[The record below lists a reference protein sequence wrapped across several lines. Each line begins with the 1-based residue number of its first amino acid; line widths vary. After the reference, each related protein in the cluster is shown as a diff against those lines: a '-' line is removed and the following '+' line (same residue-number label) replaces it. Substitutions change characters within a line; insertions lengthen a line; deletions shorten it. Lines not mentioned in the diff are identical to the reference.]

1 MYTYK
6 NLILRTPC
14 IPWRVR
20 NAFEQWIE
28 TKCREHFPPLYRLF
42 HCGRVR
48 DIVRPVTQGPNHHFF
63 GYYDKSPWNAS
74 GSLLLSHEVQF
85 NDRPPTAYD
94 PALVGVV
101 RLSQG
106 NRFEPLV
113 KTYAWNWQQGSML
126 RWHPSDPEKLI
137 MYNDRRDDHFVG
149 IVRDVK
155 GSEVRIYDR
164 PFYAVTPDGRAAL
177 SLNFARLQK
186 NRPGYGYA
194 GVPDPSSEINHPE
207 DDGIYIVNL
216 ETGKSRLIISL
227 HQLAFSQPTEDM
239 RGTCHWVNHIQVS
252 RDGFRFAFLHRWRVG
267 KEGWGTR
274 LYTSNLDGSDLN
286 CLLDGGM
293 VSHYDWMDGHR
304 LLAWTRLP
312 ATGDRF
318 VLCDVRDGSKHVLG
332 EDVLTEDG
340 HCSFS
345 PDCKWLLNDTYPD
358 RHNMRTLM
366 LYRIR
371 DGKRFDLARFF
382 SPKDKFWGEIRCDL
396 HPRWSRDGKQVCVD
410 SVHTGQRQMYTVDL
424 RGIIK

>member
-1 MYTYK
+1 M
-6 NLILRTPC
+6 
-14 IPWRVR
+14 
-20 NAFEQWIE
+20 
-28 TKCREHFPPLYRLF
+28 
-42 HCGRVR
+42 
-48 DIVRPVTQGPNHHFF
+48 RPVTQGPNHHFF